1 MAIWRILV
9 LGNTAVMTGRRRAA
23 ALPAV
28 AWPLIGSLLAAQRHA
43 RNRHALAAELWPDA
57 SEDAARQC
65 LASALWRIR
74 KRLPCFDDVFHVEGD
89 QIALRPGPNV
99 WIDALAMARRAVHA
113 LDDPGSLDSAAARV
127 KLRRGLAAYAGDL
140 LAMCDLES
148 IMIERERLRA
158 LYLDAGFQLARVC
171 ARHCQWQDTL
181 EICRALCEV
190 EPLREDAQRLLIQ
203 AYMEVGSRGLALQQ
217 YNDFR
222 TYLERELQVSPMAE
236 TRALVSRLTS
246 SGEPLVSEPPAIP
259 MLSPHRALVLARS
272 RMASTLRLLDRLI
285 AESR

>member
-1 MAIWRILV
+1 MANWRILV
-9 LGNTAVMTGRRRAA
+9 LGSEAVTTGGRRADA
-23 ALPAV
+23 VPAV
-28 AWPLIGSLLAAQRHA
+28 AWPLIGSLLAAQRHV

-57 SEDAARQC
+57 TEEAARQC

-74 KRLPCFDDVFHVEGD
+74 KRLPCFDAVFRVEGD

-99 WIDALAMARRAVHA
+99 WIDALAMTRRATRA
-113 LDDPGSLDSAAARV
+113 LDDPGSLDSAAARA
-127 KLRRGLAAYAGDL
+127 KLRRALAAYAGDL
-140 LAMCDLES
+140 LAAHDLES

-158 LYLDAGFQLARVC
+158 LYLDAGFQLARTC

-181 EICRALCEV
+181 EICRGLCDV

-217 YNDFR
+217 YNGFK
-222 TYLERELQVSPMAE
+222 TYLARELQVSPMAE
-236 TRALVSRLTS
+236 TRALISRLTMT
-246 SGEPLVSEPPAIP
+246 GEQPVAALPATSVHP
-259 MLSPHRALVLARS
+259 VHDALVQARDQV
-272 RMASTLRLLDRLI
+272 ASAMRLLDRLI